1 MTREELTARLT
12 GPFHG
17 GLADAAAAEVLAA
30 DAAELLYDLVT
41 GDCGAMAAPE
51 RHKLRF
57 RGAWVLERIFFAA
70 PERFAPCE
78 ERFCRRD
85 FAACTDP
92 GARRSFAKMMD
103 CLLARR
109 LSPLL
114 APPERIAAADCAAT
128 PPAARNIAAGWAA
141 DPPTVECIDA
151 DSAAVRP
158 PAPATVPHAAA
169 GWAADSATLERI
181 AAAAAD
187 WAADP
192 ATKAA
197 VRIWCVEVL
206 RQCRGWVGWVDAVW
220 DDLLETLSRD
230 TTPAIA
236 RRMKGWIAE

>member
-12 GPFHG
+12 GLFHG

-92 GARRSFAKMMD
+92 GARRSFAKMMAR
-103 CLLARR
+103 LLARR
-109 LSPLL
+109 LPPLL
-114 APPERIAAADCAAT
+114 APPERIAAADCAAI
-128 PPAARNIAAGWAA
+128 PPAARNI
-141 DPPTVECIDA
+141 
-151 DSAAVRP
+151 
-158 PAPATVPHAAA
+158 AA

-206 RQCRGWVGWVDAVW
+206 RQCRGRVGWVDAVW

-236 RRMKGWIAE
+236 RRMKGWTAE

>member
-41 GDCGAMAAPE
+41 GDCGAMAASE

-70 PERFAPCE
+70 PERFASCE

-92 GARRSFAKMMD
+92 GARRSFAKMMA
-103 CLLARR
+103 CLFVRR

-114 APPERIAAADCAAT
+114 APP
-128 PPAARNIAAGWAA
+128 
-141 DPPTVECIDA
+141 
-151 DSAAVRP
+151 
-158 PAPATVPHAAA
+158 
-169 GWAADSATLERI
+169 ERI

-206 RQCRGWVGWVDAVW
+206 RQCRGRVGWVDAVW

-236 RRMKGWIAE
+236 RRMKGWTAE